1 MGIIK
6 HLLFWPVTGPLFLT
20 DFALNKVEGV
30 VKEQLTD
37 DSGVKAELL
46 ELQLKLELGDITD
59 EEYMEREA
67 ALMQQLREIREW
79 REQFGMGVSGGPV
92 RVQSARAEETVEPD
106 PSADVVDDEDA
117 RASRAEE
124 EVDDAE
130 RRPQVADPGG
140 GASIEV
146 NFDWD

>member
-1 MGIIK
+1 MGLLK

-20 DFALNKVEGV
+20 DFALSKVEGV

-67 ALMQQLREIREW
+67 ALMQQLREVREW
-79 REQFGMGVSGGPV
+79 REQFGMGVAGGPV
-92 RVQSARAEETVEPD
+92 RVAQSTEPD
-106 PSADVVDDEDA
+106 APATKATEA
-117 RASRAEE
+117 LETTEE
-124 EVDDAE
+124 KEP
-130 RRPQVADPGG
+130 RVADPSDV
-140 GASIEV
+140 SIEL
-146 NFDWD
+146 NFDDWQQ